1 MSCDLNPEFG
11 LQYSPKCVGTASAR
25 FLVDFNETEG
35 ATDGKFSLN
44 HRLLEHCTT
53 LAVGADTEW
62 VEQVHRKAHRRG
74 DPATRQWP
82 RYHSRVETG
91 CL

>member
-1 MSCDLNPEFG
+1 MD
-11 LQYSPKCVGTASAR
+11 TR
-25 FLVDFNETEG
+25 
-35 ATDGKFSLN
+35 
-44 HRLLEHCTT
+44 EHCTT

-62 VEQVHRKAHRRG
+62 VAFEQVHRKAHRRG

-82 RYHSRVETG
+82 RYHCRIETG